1 MVKRIEIIRVK
12 LDAIRAKIDLAK
24 TKALSFLAIA
34 GGSWIYIFKDNIPE
48 IVKVGA
54 VVVFILSTY
63 GIILNFVKFSKL
75 HSKIEELEHD
85 IK

>member
-1 MVKRIEIIRVK
+1 MKRLEVIRVK
-12 LDAIRAKIDLAK
+12 LDAIKAKIDLAK

-34 GGSWIYIFKDNIPE
+34 GGGWIYIFKDDIPQ

-54 VVVFILSTY
+54 VVIFILSAY
-63 GIILNFVKFSKL
+63 GIILNFVRFGKL
-75 HSKIEELEHD
+75 HAKIEELTND

>member
-1 MVKRIEIIRVK
+1 MNKLEVIRVK
-12 LDAIRAKIDLAK
+12 FDAIKAKIDLAK

-54 VVVFILSTY
+54 VVIFVLSTY
-63 GIILNFVKFSKL
+63 GILLNFVRFSML
-75 HSKIEELEHD
+75 HAKIEELEND

>member
-1 MVKRIEIIRVK
+1 VKELEVISVK
-12 LDAIRAKIDLAK
+12 LDAIKVKIDLVK

-34 GGSWIYIFKDNIPE
+34 GGSWIYIFKDGIPW

-54 VVVFILSTY
+54 VVIFMLSTY
-63 GIILNFVKFSKL
+63 GIILNFVRFSKL
-75 HSKIEELEHD
+75 YVKIEELEND